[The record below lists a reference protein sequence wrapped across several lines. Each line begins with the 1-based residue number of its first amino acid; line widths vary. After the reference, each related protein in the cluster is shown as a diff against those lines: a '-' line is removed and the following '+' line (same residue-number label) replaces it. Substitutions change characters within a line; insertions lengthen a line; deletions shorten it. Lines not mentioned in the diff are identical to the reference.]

1 MRGGSDQTMTV
12 TGATVPIVATST
24 AITIGTTMIE
34 LLELVRGRVALTD
47 KDVATATAT
56 SEDTVAG
63 WIEHRAVPS
72 QEQAARLSELIA
84 AVERLEVSTKP
95 QAIPD
100 WLNRSV
106 PMLSG
111 RTPLATIAAGDYA
124 LVAGIA
130 EDLIDPP
137 FS

>member
-1 MRGGSDQTMTV
+1 MRLS
-12 TGATVPIVATST
+12 GATVPVMATSAART
-24 AITIGTTMIE
+24 VGTTLIE
-34 LLELVRGRVALTD
+34 LLEVVRGRVPLSD
-47 KDVATATAT
+47 KDVAAATGT
-56 SEDTVAG
+56 REDTVAG
-63 WIEHRAVPS
+63 WIERRMAPS
-72 QEQAARLSELIA
+72 DEQAARLSELIT

-95 QAIPD
+95 EAISD

-111 RTPLATIAAGDYA
+111 RTPLQTIAGGNYE

-137 FS
+137 FA

>member
-1 MRGGSDQTMTV
+1 MALS
-12 TGATVPIVATST
+12 GAKVPVMATS
-24 AITIGTTMIE
+24 AARGLGTTLIE
-34 LLELVRGRVALTD
+34 LLELVRGRVPLTD
-47 KDVATATAT
+47 KDVAAATGT
-56 SEDTVAG
+56 SENTVAR
-63 WIEHRAVPS
+63 WIGHRTAPS
-72 QEQAARLSELIA
+72 DDQAARLSELIT
-84 AVERLEVSTKP
+84 AVERLEVSTRP

-111 RTPLATIAAGDYA
+111 RTPLQTIAAGDYE